1 MSKQKYSVI
10 GYYTDTGR
18 RFASTVL
25 AESFEAAETQTLREC
40 ASGVLVIVGTVLGE
54 ATVDSELNVRTLDDI
69 SQYGTEEVCCDGD
82 EHMPNYETITHK
94 SEAGS
99 ELNVF
104 CLKCGRPGSIVI
116 SADDI
121 NW

>member
-10 GYYTDTGR
+10 GYYADTGR
-18 RFASTVL
+18 RFVSTVL
-25 AESFEAAETQTLREC
+25 AESFEAAETQTLRKD
-40 ASGVLVIVGTVLGE
+40 ASGILVIVGTVLGE
-54 ATVDSELNVRTLDDI
+54 ATVDSELNIRTLDDLC
-69 SQYGTEEVCCDGD
+69 QFGTEEVCRDGD

-94 SEAGS
+94 AGAGN

-104 CLKCGRPGSIVI
+104 CLKCGRPGSIIITV
-116 SADDI
+116 DDI